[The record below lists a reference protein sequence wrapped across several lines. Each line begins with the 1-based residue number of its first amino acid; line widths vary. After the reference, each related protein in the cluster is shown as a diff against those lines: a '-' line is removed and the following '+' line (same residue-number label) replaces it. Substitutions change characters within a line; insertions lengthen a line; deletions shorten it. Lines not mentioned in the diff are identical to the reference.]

1 MQLVTA
7 SGGGQVRIL
16 SNGYVNIGGNYTQ
29 TTYTTQVTGTFNA
42 TGNITQNGTT
52 LATNGK
58 AIAMAM
64 VFG

>member
-1 MQLVTA
+1 MPA
-7 SGGGQVRIL
+7 GQ
-16 SNGYVNIGGNYTQ
+16 VNIGGNFGQ

-42 TGNITQNGTT
+42 TGNITQNGTP